1 VRLAL
6 DPAARR
12 FGTTLAGGAPLRLL
26 RLSAGG
32 PAALDALASGEPT
45 PAQRRLG
52 ERLIDAGLAH
62 PLPAPARADVTV
74 VIPVRDR
81 PAELDRCLAGAGEH
95 VVVVDDG
102 SRDPAAIA
110 AVAARH
116 GARVVRRER
125 PGGPA
130 AARNAAA
137 VDTELVA
144 FLDSDCAAPPG
155 WIEALAG
162 HFADPRVAAVAPR
175 IAAAPLDMGPHPAA
189 VRPDGR
195 VRYVPSAAL
204 VVRRAALPPFD
215 ETLRYG
221 EDVDLVW
228 RLHDAGW
235 RVRYDPRVVVAH
247 PPVGRRRRFAYG
259 TSAAPLAARHPGRLA
274 PLVLRPWPALAV
286 ALLLARRPLPGL
298 AVAFAPMVALRRKGV
313 PASIAARWCA
323 AAAVDTWLAA
333 GRVAFPRPGLPPGDL
348 AYRLGVYAGCVRART
363 VAPLTPRLQ

>member
-1 VRLAL
+1 MRLAL
-6 DPAARR
+6 DHATRR

-26 RLSAGG
+26 RLSSAG
-32 PAALDALASGEPT
+32 PDALRALAAGDPT

-52 ERLIDAGLAH
+52 ERLVDAGLAH
-62 PLPAPARADVTV
+62 PLPAPAPADVTL

-81 PAELDRCLAGAGEH
+81 PAELDRCLATAAQL

-116 GARVVRRER
+116 GAGLVRRER
-125 PGGPA
+125 SGGPA

-137 VDTELVA
+137 AGTELVA
-144 FLDSDCAAPPG
+144 FLDSDCVAPPG

-175 IAAAPLDMGPHPAA
+175 VAARPLDMGPHPAA

-204 VVRRAALPPFD
+204 VVRRAALPRFD
-215 ETLRYG
+215 EALRYG

-247 PPVGRRRRFAYG
+247 PAVGLRRRFAYG

-286 ALLLARRPLPGL
+286 ALLLARRPVPRSPPRSRPWRRCAGGASRRGSPPAGARPRPSTRGL
-298 AVAFAPMVALRRKGV
+298 RP
-313 PASIAARWCA
+313 
-323 AAAVDTWLAA
+323 A
-333 GRVAFPRPGLPPGDL
+333 GRRPSSPSPAPGCPRRRRRWPTASASTP
-348 AYRLGVYAGCVRART
+348 AACAGARS
-363 VAPLTPRLQ
+363 PH